1 MNYRFI
7 FLLFIIIYCY
17 YLIFYIDNSSVY
29 EYNTIKKVI
38 LNRSLL
44 FLITIFI
51 VVGLFGLYNKTLT
64 LITNVLSFI
73 IPISLIM
80 IEI

>member
-17 YLIFYIDNSSVY
+17 YLIFYIDNSRVY

>member
-1 MNYRFI
+1 MKYRFI

-17 YLIFYIDNSSVY
+17 YLIFYIDNSMVY
-29 EYNTIKKVI
+29 KYNTIKKVL

-51 VVGLFGLYNKTLT
+51 IFGLFGLYNKTLT

>member
-1 MNYRFI
+1 MNYRLI
-7 FLLFIIIYCY
+7 FLLYIIIYCY
-17 YLIFYIDNSSVY
+17 YLIFYIDNSRVY
-29 EYNTIKKVI
+29 RYNTIKKVL

-51 VVGLFGLYNKTLT
+51 IFGLFGLYNKTLT
-64 LITNVLSFI
+64 LITNVLSFV
-73 IPISLIM
+73 IPVSLIM